1 MNQSVILREYRARVK
16 FLINTGRS
24 SIQTSRGF
32 SQTTDYW
39 NKFTTGW
46 YIMGS
51 NVSRSILSIIALVA
65 LIELIMICG
74 PVPFVMGSIMSCLI
88 LLYQPNRIQPRWNV
102 PIHSKLIPFHWLI
115 QLNVVVE
122 RGKKGSAIQ
131 KQYLKTQILKWSC
144 IIEHTYNVLES
155 QRVWSKNYRNWSTV
169 IFCAQ
174 NKNRWN
180 IHIRLK
186 ECCRWLT

>member
-1 MNQSVILREYRARVK
+1 
-16 FLINTGRS
+16 
-24 SIQTSRGF
+24 
-32 SQTTDYW
+32 
-39 NKFTTGW
+39 
-46 YIMGS
+46 MGS

-65 LIELIMICG
+65 LIELIIICG
-74 PVPFVMGSIMSCLI
+74 SVPCVMGSIMSCSI
-88 LLYQPNRIQPRWNV
+88 LSYQTNRIQPHWNV
-102 PIHSKLIPFHWLI
+102 PVHSKSIPFHCLI
-115 QLNVVVE
+115 QLNVVAE

-155 QRVWSKNYRNWSTV
+155 QRVWSKNYSNRSTV

-180 IHIRLK
+180 IPICLK
-186 ECCRWLT
+186 ECCLWLIQLDAMSWREKMRSVTDNTMERQ